1 MDGTITPEEIL
12 SRIPKGADTVYVKPE
27 DNKAYWVKGEETDS
41 LVSIP
46 QKTTLILRH
55 HNPHGTRQP
64 YLYRDLQ
71 RR

>member
-41 LVSIP
+41 VDLWKFCIDQNQS
-46 QKTTLILRH
+46 H
-55 HNPHGTRQP
+55 HQNAAFP
-64 YLYRDLQ
+64 
-71 RR
+71 